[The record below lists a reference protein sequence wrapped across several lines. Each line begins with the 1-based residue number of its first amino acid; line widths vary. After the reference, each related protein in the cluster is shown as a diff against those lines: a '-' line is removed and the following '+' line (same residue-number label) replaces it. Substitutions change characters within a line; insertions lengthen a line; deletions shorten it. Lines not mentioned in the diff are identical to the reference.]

1 MEKPKNTPPTAA
13 KTASQWEEHAGE
25 LFKMILKKLDGPQWL
40 EVSDL
45 ISQFGAARF
54 HHGATLIDELRK

>member
-1 MEKPKNTPPTAA
+1 MEKPKNTPQTAGQ
-13 KTASQWEEHAGE
+13 TADQFQERAGE

-45 ISQFGAARF
+45 ISQYGTARF
-54 HHGATLIDELRK
+54 YQGATLIDELRK

>member
-1 MEKPKNTPPTAA
+1 MEKPKNTSLTAA
-13 KTASQWEEHAGE
+13 QWEEHAGE
-25 LFKMILKKLDGPQWL
+25 LFKIILKKLDGPQWL